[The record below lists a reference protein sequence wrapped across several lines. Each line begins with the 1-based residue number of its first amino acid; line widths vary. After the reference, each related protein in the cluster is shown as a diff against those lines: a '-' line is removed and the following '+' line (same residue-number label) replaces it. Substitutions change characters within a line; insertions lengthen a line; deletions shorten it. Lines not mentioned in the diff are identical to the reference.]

1 MKPVRGK
8 GRYDRHFRARAP
20 EVPGIRGVFAAV
32 LVLEAIVVLLALL
45 VFARF
50 GSGPPAVGTAVIVG
64 LAVLMI
70 VGSGL
75 QRRSWGLGYA
85 LALQVVTIV
94 AGFVLVTPLGV
105 VGMIFAIVWGVLL
118 VMRRDVARKMARGEL
133 PGQRGV

>member
-1 MKPVRGK
+1 VRVVDPMK
-8 GRYDRHFRARAP
+8 
-20 EVPGIRGVFAAV
+20 GIRGVFAAV

-75 QRRSWGLGYA
+75 QGRSWGLGYA
-85 LALQVVTIV
+85 LAVQLATIV
-94 AGFVLVTPLGV
+94 AGFLLVTPLGV
-105 VGMIFAIVWGVLL
+105 VGVIFAVVWAVLL
-118 VMRRDVARKMARGEL
+118 LMRRDVARRMARGEL

>member
-1 MKPVRGK
+1 MSTPDPMK
-8 GRYDRHFRARAP
+8 
-20 EVPGIRGVFAAV
+20 GIRGVFAAV

-50 GSGPPAVGTAVIVG
+50 GSGPPAVGVAVIVG
-64 LAVLMI
+64 LAVLMV

-85 LALQVVTIV
+85 LVVQIVTIV

-105 VGMIFAIVWGVLL
+105 VGLIFAIVWAVLL
-118 VMRRDVARKMARGEL
+118 LMRRDVARKMARGEL
-133 PGQRGV
+133 PGQRGG

>member
-1 MKPVRGK
+1 
-8 GRYDRHFRARAP
+8 
-20 EVPGIRGVFAAV
+20 
-32 LVLEAIVVLLALL
+32 VLEAIVVLLALL

-85 LALQVVTIV
+85 LVLQFVTIM

-105 VGMIFAIVWGVLL
+105 VGVIFGIVWVVLL
-118 VMRRDVARKMARGEL
+118 LMRRDVARRMARGEL
-133 PGQRGV
+133 PGQRGG